1 MVPIEEAGESG
12 KRKDRK
18 TGPMEYLSLLMGVGG
33 VPVGRVED
41 LAGLVRDDTHEQLVR

>member
-1 MVPIEEAGESG
+1 MVPMEEAGESG

-18 TGPMEYLSLLMGVGG
+18 IGSMEYLSLLVAVGG

-41 LAGLVRDDTHEQLVR
+41 LAGLVRDDTHE